1 MQDGLTA
8 LDLASLGGHPEVYQE
23 LVTHGKQYTLFF
35 IYQYTWLLLSKFVCR
50 FQSEMFCGSPVSVQV
65 VENEPEP
72 QPFEWTED
80 WVPTAFPTCAGSIEI
95 ECICFNYCTFVVITH
110 KFCSVRYF
118 SLLV

>member
-1 MQDGLTA
+1 VQDGLTA

-35 IYQYTWLLLSKFVCR
+35 IYPYTWLLLSKFVCR

-72 QPFEWTED
+72 PQPFEWTEFCCSPIVA
-80 WVPTAFPTCAGSIEI
+80 VPSQEEESDKPEPPHPFEWTED
-95 ECICFNYCTFVVITH
+95 
-110 KFCSVRYF
+110 
-118 SLLV
+118 